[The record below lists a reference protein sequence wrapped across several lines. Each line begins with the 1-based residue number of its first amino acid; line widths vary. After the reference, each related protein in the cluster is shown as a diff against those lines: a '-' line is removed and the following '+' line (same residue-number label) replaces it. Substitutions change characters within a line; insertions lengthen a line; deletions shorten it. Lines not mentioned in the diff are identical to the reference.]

1 MDQTKRAQLSMLMA
15 RLADGDRSVFD
26 KVYAELWPIV
36 SAFCGKALP
45 AADAE
50 DAAQQALLK
59 VFDRAATFE
68 RDRDAL
74 TWALSIAVW
83 EIKTIRKRLVRSK
96 TTALEETQLPS
107 ITDNP
112 EGLAAERQIVEAAR
126 QVLGQLSV
134 LDQQTL
140 IATFNQEVGDDIAG
154 ATFRKRRERALA
166 RLRDAWSRIYAS

>member
-1 MDQTKRAQLSMLMA
+1 MV

-26 KVYAELWPIV
+26 QVYAELWPIV
-36 SAFCGKALP
+36 SAFCGKAL
-45 AADAE
+45 ATADAE

-83 EIKTIRKRLVRSK
+83 EIKTIRKRFARSK
-96 TTALEETQLPS
+96 TTALDETQLPS

-112 EGLAAERQIVEAAR
+112 EGLTSERQIVEAA
-126 QVLGQLSV
+126 QEVLGQLSE

-140 IATFNQEVGDDIAG
+140 IATFNQESSDEIAG
-154 ATFRKRRERALA
+154 ATFRKRRERALV